1 MMARLQHIQDLN
13 DLKNYVH
20 QTICDQNELE
30 LECSLSP
37 SESWL
42 GAAKPCGIFFCL
54 YGPRSVKFTAIW
66 ETERNTILFYGSSG
80 ERIMKTQLTH
90 APRLVNSEACG
101 LGRRKPRSPSHGQA
115 ATGDG
120 PNVSETC

>member
-1 MMARLQHIQDLN
+1 MMARSTHIQDLN

-20 QTICDQNELE
+20 RAMCEQNELE
-30 LECSLSP
+30 LGVFPFAERILAR
-37 SESWL
+37 
-42 GAAKPCGIFFCL
+42 GGKPCGIFFCL

-90 APRLVNSEACG
+90 APRLVTQEI
-101 LGRRKPRSPSHGQA
+101 
-115 ATGDG
+115 
-120 PNVSETC
+120 

>member
-1 MMARLQHIQDLN
+1 MTASLNHIQDLN
-13 DLKNYVH
+13 GLKDYVH

-30 LECSLSP
+30 LGVFPFAERILARS
-37 SESWL
+37 
-42 GAAKPCGIFFCL
+42 GKPCGIFFCL

-90 APRLVNSEACG
+90 APRLAMAEA
-101 LGRRKPRSPSHGQA
+101 
-115 ATGDG
+115 
-120 PNVSETC
+120 

>member
-1 MMARLQHIQDLN
+1 MTARLPNIHDLN
-13 DLKNYVH
+13 DLKNFVH

-30 LECSLSP
+30 LGVFPFAERILAR
-37 SESWL
+37 
-42 GAAKPCGIFFCL
+42 GGRPCGILFCL

-90 APRLVNSEACG
+90 SPRLVTSEA
-101 LGRRKPRSPSHGQA
+101 
-115 ATGDG
+115 
-120 PNVSETC
+120 